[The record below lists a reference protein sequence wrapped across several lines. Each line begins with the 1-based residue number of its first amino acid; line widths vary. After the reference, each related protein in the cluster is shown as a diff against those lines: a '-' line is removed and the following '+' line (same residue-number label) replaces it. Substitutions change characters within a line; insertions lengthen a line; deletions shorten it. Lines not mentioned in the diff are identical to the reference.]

1 LAKIVNDCQ
10 NFYIGVEAMATMNI
24 SLPDQMKE
32 WVEAQ
37 AESGR
42 YSNASDYVR
51 DLIRRDQ
58 ERDVFHKELQAAVD
72 VGVASGIGSRTMEA
86 LQLNALERLKT
97 RAAISEADQ
106 GAFIS
111 ANAIHRWMEQ
121 LDKNPNV
128 EPPKPDIFVRR
139 AV

>member
-1 LAKIVNDCQ
+1 
-10 NFYIGVEAMATMNI
+10 MATMNI

-58 ERDVFHKELQAAVD
+58 EREEWHAELQAAVD
-72 VGVASGIGSRTMEA
+72 VGVKSGSGTRSMG
-86 LQLNALERLKT
+86 QLKEDALERLSGTAK
-97 RAAISEADQ
+97 
-106 GAFIS
+106 
-111 ANAIHRWMEQ
+111 
-121 LDKNPNV
+121 K
-128 EPPKPDIFVRR
+128 
-139 AV
+139 

>member
-1 LAKIVNDCQ
+1 
-10 NFYIGVEAMATMNI
+10 MATMNI

-58 ERDVFHKELQAAVD
+58 EREEWHTELQAAVD
-72 VGVASGIGSRTMEA
+72 VGVQSGSGTRSMAQLKKDA
-86 LQLNALERLKT
+86 LKRFSD
-97 RAAISEADQ
+97 AA
-106 GAFIS
+106 
-111 ANAIHRWMEQ
+111 
-121 LDKNPNV
+121 K
-128 EPPKPDIFVRR
+128 K
-139 AV
+139 